1 MCTTLRARVL
11 MLLAAFGLVITAALA
26 LISYQSVRAYY
37 TDLEFK
43 RSNEFAQRLVDIHT
57 DLWKVYKDDPASFG
71 EKLQKYILY
80 APNTGLYLLDNDG
93 RVLSSAGEQR
103 LFWSNY
109 RVDMNEVTG
118 AMSGSPEQPIFADDP
133 DMIGGKCL
141 VAARQIMWQGEPRGW
156 LYVVARN
163 AEADTEPLAIL
174 KAYAMRTGLK
184 ISLLTIGLCVLLTMA
199 IIALLTRPLVALTK
213 VAEEIKQSGFTD
225 DTNILGCII
234 PNCERDDEIGRL
246 GRAFQEMLSRL
257 REEMQRVTQADAK
270 RRELVASVSH
280 DLRTPL
286 TALTAQLETVALKGD
301 SLPAEQR
308 KLLYQRALHN
318 AEHLKRLT
326 NSLAEISRL
335 DNPEFKAQ
343 PEPMAL
349 GELTDDVVQRFIATA
364 ESRDVRLS
372 VDYQDGLPMTAVDAS
387 LIERALSNL
396 IDNAL
401 RVTPAGGTVA
411 VSVEQRPDGVRVQVR
426 DSGPGVAE
434 SDQPRV
440 FDLFYQASKHREHR
454 GSSGLGLA
462 LVRRVAEL
470 HGGIAGLQSEP
481 GNGSTFFID
490 LPAIAG
496 IAHTA

>member
-118 AMSGSPEQPIFADDP
+118 AMSSSPEQPIFADDP

-213 VAEEIKQSGFTD
+213 VAEEIKQSGFTN

-270 RRELVASVSH
+270 RR
-280 DLRTPL
+280 
-286 TALTAQLETVALKGD
+286 D